1 MAKGIATTGKV
12 VYFTMGFPLVMLFV
26 LIGRGVSLPNARDGI
41 CLFWCEFNGGQL
53 AQGAIWQA
61 ATGQVFYS
69 TGVGFGY
76 FTAYAS
82 FNSQQANAVADAIII
97 CCSNAAF
104 ETLAAFAVF
113 GIVGYVG

>member
-1 MAKGIATTGKV
+1 MKEAA
-12 VYFTMGFPLVMLFV
+12 
-26 LIGRGVSLPNARDGI
+26 
-41 CLFWCEFNGGQL
+41 
-53 AQGAIWQA
+53 GADMVI
-61 ATGQVFYS
+61 YS
-69 TGVGFGY
+69 
-76 FTAYAS
+76 AYAS